1 MAETPM
7 RDLIAC
13 ALAEWEFRQKMHP
26 KEFFSAFIHKP
37 SDKGLERVD
46 FALAALERVLDLP
59 KEAAFTLFAVGRTV
73 GWIAHAMEQAA
84 DGRLIRPRAR
94 YIGEHYEE

>member
-46 FALAALERVLDLP
+46 FALAALAAAGYVIVPEKP
-59 KEAAFTLFAVGRTV
+59 TEAMKAAAKFAKGDDADQ
-73 GWIAHAMEQAA
+73 IYCAMIRAA
-84 DGRLIRPRAR
+84 REGK
-94 YIGEHYEE
+94 